1 MANMSNNLRSRMGR
15 VGAIVAFT
23 LLAAGALSTAP
34 ALASSAC
41 PNEQVRRE
49 SNINP
54 TTGQP
59 YSMGLPECRAY
70 EMVTPPEKGGSDAL
84 AKREQGLPIA
94 ADGEA
99 VEFDSQNAFGDA
111 ENYSVGAIGNPDNK
125 YVARRS
131 ASGWTTFSALAPRR
145 LASSV
150 SQGNDASP
158 EDLSAV
164 ADCGLTV
171 STTNSGS
178 GTDAVCALREASGSW
193 LATPDFPGLTGI
205 PFRKGDGEALE
216 YKGSSRDLSQIIFNW
231 PSGAG
236 GPLLPSATS
245 SLGASFYEVSGVG
258 GTAPKLT
265 LVNVDNNGDQIG
277 PTNEVSIG
285 GHQLAKQE
293 CTGGGGARNGGLGGS
308 SYQAISANGS
318 TIYFTACPTGGVNTV
333 YARVDG
339 TSTIAIS
346 NPSPSQCTT
355 CSATPAPAAYEGAS
369 ADGSKAFFL
378 TSQQLTNG
386 DTDTTP
392 DLYEY
397 DFNNP
402 PGKNLVDLSGGGAG
416 DLTPGS
422 GADVQGVVSVS
433 KDGSH
438 VFFVARGVLTTVPN
452 GVGDVAA
459 AGADNLYVANTVSG
473 QTEFIAQLC
482 SDASTSGAVSDPQCP
497 ATLTPPSLV
506 SGGAGAEGRN
516 DLAFWRTEFL
526 AGYEQTNHPAQ
537 TTPDGRYLVF
547 NTYAQLIASGPEADT
562 AGTRDIYRYDS
573 QTGQLLRVS
582 VGESSFPASNNG
594 NTPGM
599 DARLAGLPA
608 EGGGRGIG
616 AFADIND
623 WNRAISSDGSRIVF
637 STPQRLQ
644 ADDVNTGTSP
654 SCYGGEGITGCDVYE
669 WHEKTGATSTE
680 NQGEVHMIAD
690 GQSDT
695 VTEGAAGMSASGS
708 DIFFFTHTPLVGQD
722 ADQLID
728 VYDARIGGGFPAPT
742 PEPSCS
748 GEACQGGASPGP
760 AFGASGTSSF
770 TGGGNLT
777 PGSTSFPAPTAAG
790 NVKIT
795 SAKVK
800 GSALTLSVFTPSAGK
815 LTASGPGVATVKL
828 SVSKSGTYT
837 LKRSLTKAGK
847 ASLRKHHRLTV
858 KIKVVFNPST
868 GASSSA
874 TKTVTFKA

>member
-1 MANMSNNLRSRMGR
+1 MRSNLRSRMGR

-23 LLAAGALSTAP
+23 LLAGAISTAP
-34 ALASSAC
+34 ALAAEGAGC

-84 AKREQGLPIA
+84 PKRGEGLPIA

-99 VEFDSQNAFGDA
+99 VEFSSQNAFGDA
-111 ENYSVGAIGNPDNK
+111 ENYHIGPGGTPENK

-131 ASGWTTFSALAPRR
+131 ASGWTTFSAMAPRR

-150 SQGNDASP
+150 SPGNDASP

-205 PFRKGDGEALE
+205 PFLKATGEAPE

-231 PSGAG
+231 PTPVG

-245 SLGASFYEVSGVG
+245 SLGASLYEVSGVG

-265 LVNVDNNGDQIG
+265 LVNVDNNGDPIG

-285 GHQLAKQE
+285 GQQLEKAE
-293 CTGGGGARNGGLGGS
+293 CRATGARDGGPGS
-308 SYQAISANGS
+308 SYQAISENGS
-318 TIYFTACPTGGVNTV
+318 TIYFTACPTGGVKTV

-386 DTDTTP
+386 DTDTTT

-402 PGKNLVDLSGGGAG
+402 HGNNLVDLSGGGAG

-433 KDGSH
+433 EDGSH

-482 SDASTSGAVSDPQCP
+482 SDASTSGTVSDPQCP
-497 ATLTPPSLV
+497 ATLTPPSPFK
-506 SGGAGAEGRN
+506 SAGAEGRN
-516 DLAFWRTEFL
+516 DLAFWRTEFVG
-526 AGYEQTNHPAQ
+526 GYAELNHPAQ

-573 QTGQLLRVS
+573 ETGQLLRVS

-599 DARLAGLPA
+599 DARMPGLPA
-608 EGGGRGIG
+608 EGAGGRIG
-616 AFADIND
+616 GFADIND

-644 ADDVNTGTSP
+644 ADDANTGTEP
-654 SCYGGEGITGCDVYE
+654 SCYGTESSTGCDVYE
-669 WHEKTGATSTE
+669 WHEKAGATSTE
-680 NQGEVHMIAD
+680 NQGEIHMISD
-690 GQSDT
+690 GQSST
-695 VTEGAAGMSASGS
+695 PTEGAAGMSASGS
-708 DIFFFTHTPLVGQD
+708 DIFFFTRTPSVGQD
-722 ADQLID
+722 TDGLID

-748 GEACQGGASPGP
+748 GEACQGSPASPP
-760 AFGASGTSSF
+760 ALGASGTSSF

-777 PGSTSFPAPTAAG
+777 PGSTSFPAPTVTG
-790 NVKIT
+790 KVSI
-795 SAKVK
+795 AKHSVK
-800 GSALTLSVFTPSAGK
+800 GATISLSINAPAKGRIS
-815 LTASGPGVATVKL
+815 ASGSGVATMKR
-828 SVSKSGTYT
+828 SVSKSGTYA
-837 LKRSLTKAGK
+837 LKLTLTKGGK
-847 ASLRKHHRLTV
+847 ASLRKHHRLKL
-858 KIKVVFNPST
+858 KIRVAFIPAS
-868 GASSSA
+868 GEASSASITITA
-874 TKTVTFKA
+874 KT

>member
-1 MANMSNNLRSRMGR
+1 MGR

-23 LLAAGALSTAP
+23 LLAGAISTAP

-59 YSMGLPECRAY
+59 YSQGLPECRAY
-70 EMVTPPEKGGSDAL
+70 EMVSQPEKGGSDAL
-84 AKREQGLPIA
+84 PKRGTGEGLPIA

-99 VEFDSQNAFGDA
+99 VEFASQNAFGDA
-111 ENYSVGAIGNPDNK
+111 ENYHIGPTGTPENR

-150 SQGNDASP
+150 SDGSDASP

-193 LATPDFPGLTGI
+193 LATPGFPDLTGI
-205 PFRKGDGEALE
+205 QYNDGSGEAPE

-231 PSGAG
+231 PSSRW

-245 SLGASFYEVSGVG
+245 SLGASLYEVSGVG

-265 LVNVDNNGDQIG
+265 LVNVDNNGDRIG

-285 GHQLAKQE
+285 GRPLEEEK
-293 CTGGGGARNGGLGGS
+293 CTGATGLRAGGDGS
-308 SYQAISANGS
+308 SYQAISGNGS

-333 YARVDG
+333 YARVGG
-339 TSTIAIS
+339 TSTVAIS
-346 NPSPSQCTT
+346 DPSPSQCTT

-433 KDGSH
+433 EDGAH

-452 GVGDVAA
+452 GVGHVAA

-482 SDASTSGAVSDPQCP
+482 SDASTSGTVSDPQCP
-497 ATLTPPSLV
+497 ATLTPPSQAG
-506 SGGAGAEGRN
+506 SSGAEGRN
-516 DLAFWRTEFL
+516 DLALWRTEFL
-526 AGYEQTNHPAQ
+526 GAYVQKTHPAQ

-573 QTGQLLRVS
+573 ETGQLLRVS

-608 EGGGRGIG
+608 EGVGGATG

-644 ADDVNTGTSP
+644 ADDVNTGTNP
-654 SCYGGEGITGCDVYE
+654 SCYGSVSSTGVSTTGCDVYE
-669 WHEKTGATSTE
+669 WHEKAGATSTE
-680 NQGEVHMIAD
+680 NQGEVHMISD

-708 DIFFFTHTPLVGQD
+708 DIFFFTRTPLVGQD

-742 PEPSCS
+742 PEASCS
-748 GEACQGGASPGP
+748 GEACQGSASSGP
-760 AFGASGTSSF
+760 AFGAPGSSSF

-777 PGSTSFPAPTAAG
+777 PGSTSFPAPTQPKPKPLTRAQKLVKALKQCRKDKAKRKKLACEKQAKKQYGAKPKGLAG
-790 NVKIT
+790 RW
-795 SAKVK
+795 A
-800 GSALTLSVFTPSAGK
+800 
-815 LTASGPGVATVKL
+815 PG
-828 SVSKSGTYT
+828 
-837 LKRSLTKAGK
+837 R
-847 ASLRKHHRLTV
+847 
-858 KIKVVFNPST
+858 
-868 GASSSA
+868 
-874 TKTVTFKA
+874 